1 MPKRRTSTDPARHP
15 WLKAQDDF
23 IAQDQFF
30 ADDAQRHLA
39 YASYLG
45 LISFVDAQIGFILD
59 TLEQLGLEQNTRVLY
74 TSDHGDSAGA
84 RGLWGKFN
92 FFEESAKVPMIL
104 AGSGVPKGRTCATPV
119 SLIDCHATILDGLGV
134 ARAADDC
141 ADESRSLFDLAVSAS
156 EADRAVLGQYHAFA
170 SPSGGFM
177 LRKGRYKY
185 HYYVG
190 YPPELYDLADDPE
203 ELHDLAG
210 DSTHAATLAQ
220 MEMLLRQRL
229 DPEAVDAR
237 AKADQAKLIARFG
250 GAEAAKNAGAPGTT
264 PVPGYSQE

>member
-1 MPKRRTSTDPARHP
+1 
-15 WLKAQDDF
+15 
-23 IAQDQFF
+23 
-30 ADDAQRHLA
+30 
-39 YASYLG
+39 
-45 LISFVDAQIGFILD
+45 LISFVDAQVGLILD
-59 TLEQLGLEQNTRVLY
+59 TLEELDLEKKTLVLY

-104 AGSGVPKGRTCATPV
+104 AGPGVPTANTCETPV

-134 ARAADDC
+134 ARYADDD
-141 ADESRSLFDLAVSAS
+141 AHESRSLFELAVSAD
-156 EADRAVLGQYHAFA
+156 EPDRIILGQYHAFA

-190 YPPELYDLADDPE
+190 YPPELFDLHDDPQ

-210 DSTHAATLAQ
+210 DPAHAATLAQ
-220 MEMLLRQRL
+220 MEALLRQRL
-229 DPEAVDAR
+229 DPEAVDAI
-237 AKADQAKLIARFG
+237 AKADQAKSIERFG
-250 GAEAAKNAGAPGTT
+250 GADAAVHTGAPGTT